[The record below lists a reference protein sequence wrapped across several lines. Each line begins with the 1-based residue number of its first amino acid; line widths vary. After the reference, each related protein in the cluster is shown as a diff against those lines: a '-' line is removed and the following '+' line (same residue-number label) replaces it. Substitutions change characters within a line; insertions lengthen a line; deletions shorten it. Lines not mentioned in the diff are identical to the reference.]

1 MSLDALRAA
10 MPGHAEDIAQNLDL
24 VINGSSLPPR
34 QLWGTAVA
42 VAVAARNAVVL
53 RELAEGVDKEVITAA
68 KAAASVMAMN
78 NVYFRAKHMIGS
90 ELPARLRMRVVARPG
105 VDKIDFEL
113 WCLAVSA
120 ITGCEVC
127 VVAHNEALRAA
138 GVSAEAVND
147 ALRIAAVVH
156 AAAVT
161 LDAEQ
166 ALASG

>member
-10 MPGHAEDIAQNLDL
+10 LPEYAADIEQNLGL
-24 VINGSSLPPR
+24 VFTGSSLSEQ

-53 RELAEGVDKEVITAA
+53 RELAEDLAPEVVTAA

-120 ITGCEVC
+120 VTGCEVC
-127 VVAHNEALRAA
+127 VVAHNDALRAA

-156 AAAVT
+156 SAAVT

-166 ALASG
+166 ALARG